1 MGDDI
6 VLTLNSIAK
15 INSIKNNSIKLHYI
29 FKMKKIDS
37 RYLGFN
43 PMLSV
48 TVVSIILP
56 KSILVLKHL
65 FSYLATSYHI
75 HGFPEMFVCI
85 SSYSHKIQRGSHKYF
100 CV

>member
-29 FKMKKIDS
+29 LKMKKIDS

-43 PMLSV
+43 L
-48 TVVSIILP
+48 TLFEISIIE
-56 KSILVLKHL
+56 
-65 FSYLATSYHI
+65 YH
-75 HGFPEMFVCI
+75 VT
-85 SSYSHKIQRGSHKYF
+85 
-100 CV
+100 

>member
-43 PMLSV
+43 PMLSGGGAAIFY
-48 TVVSIILP
+48 TLFEISIIE
-56 KSILVLKHL
+56 
-65 FSYLATSYHI
+65 YH
-75 HGFPEMFVCI
+75 VT
-85 SSYSHKIQRGSHKYF
+85 
-100 CV
+100 

>member
-6 VLTLNSIAK
+6 VLTLNFIAK

-43 PMLSV
+43 PMLGGGQRFF
-48 TVVSIILP
+48 I
-56 KSILVLKHL
+56 
-65 FSYLATSYHI
+65 YLR
-75 HGFPEMFVCI
+75 FL
-85 SSYSHKIQRGSHKYF
+85 
-100 CV
+100 

>member
-15 INSIKNNSIKLHYI
+15 INSIKNNSMKLHYI

-43 PMLSV
+43 PMFYV
-48 TVVSIILP
+48 I
-56 KSILVLKHL
+56 
-65 FSYLATSYHI
+65 
-75 HGFPEMFVCI
+75 
-85 SSYSHKIQRGSHKYF
+85 
-100 CV
+100 

>member
-15 INSIKNNSIKLHYI
+15 INSIKNNSIILHYI

-43 PMLSV
+43 PMFYV
-48 TVVSIILP
+48 I
-56 KSILVLKHL
+56 
-65 FSYLATSYHI
+65 
-75 HGFPEMFVCI
+75 
-85 SSYSHKIQRGSHKYF
+85 
-100 CV
+100 